1 MAKGILDQYVR
12 SHDEE
17 LDFAEEEAVAQAAI
31 VIAQC
36 LERCGMSQRELA
48 QRLGISEG
56 RISQILS
63 AESNPTVKTLAR
75 VGRALGCRLQLELVM
90 LHRSQEPA
98 PVPEDQAEELWSG
111 NVISFVSWR
120 RREEDSAIEEMEAPY
135 AVA

>member
-75 VGRALGCRLQLELVM
+75 VGRALGCRLQLDLVT

-98 PVPEDQAEELWSG
+98 SAPGDQAEELWSG
-111 NVISFVSWR
+111 KVIPLTWQR
-120 RREEDSAIEEMEAPY
+120 RGEDSEIEEMEAHY

>member
-1 MAKGILDQYVR
+1 MTKGILDRYVR

-56 RISQILS
+56 RVSQILS

-75 VGRALGCRLQLELVM
+75 IGRALGCRLQLELVT

-98 PVPEDQAEELWSG
+98 SVPGDQTEELWFE
-111 NVISFVSWR
+111 NVIPFVTWE
-120 RREEDSAIEEMEAPY
+120 RREEDSASEEMEAPY

>member
-75 VGRALGCRLQLELVM
+75 VGRALGCRLQLDLVS

-98 PVPEDQAEELWSG
+98 SVPGDQAEELWSG
-111 NVISFVSWR
+111 KVIPFTWQ
-120 RREEDSAIEEMEAPY
+120 RREEDSEIEEMEAHY